1 MHKQI
6 HRMCKQEITRGTSCD
21 RRLDSRTDNFRGNCR
36 DLSFSRETSS
46 TKNSVSLDS
55 YVPPIRNFREGEQI
69 EEDTAENNNFLK
81 QPLITTSNKQR
92 RFTYVSKEADGDQH
106 FHVVDED
113 NFRIKF
119 YAQRNILFLRN
130 VANRFNTTR
139 HSKMLSLE
147 TKAPLVAEDV
157 WNNNHLLIPETP
169 VGPISP
175 GPDDGGI
182 FGDMFEN

>member
-6 HRMCKQEITRGTSCD
+6 HRICEKEITRGTPGS
-21 RRLDSRTDNFRGNCR
+21 RRLDSRTENYRGTCR
-36 DLSFSRETSS
+36 DLSFSGETSS
-46 TKNSVSLDS
+46 IPNSVSLDS
-55 YVPPIRNFREGEQI
+55 YVPPIPSTRREGEQPN
-69 EEDTAENNNFLK
+69 EEDYNNIK
-81 QPLITTSNKQR
+81 PTKQR
-92 RFTYVSKEADGDQH
+92 RFTYVSREADGDQH

-113 NFRIKF
+113 NFRIRF

-130 VANRFNTTR
+130 VSEKLNLR

-169 VGPISP
+169 VGRGPISP
-175 GPDDGGI
+175 GPESDGI
-182 FGDMFEN
+182 FFGEFES